1 MGAFNQDEAIYK
13 IDLQSMEAI
22 PLIDKTAFEIQ
33 GIDLSKDESMLM
45 FFDKI
50 SGRLYGLNLQ

>member
-33 GIDLSKDESMLM
+33 GIDLIADESQLI

-50 SGRLYGLNLQ
+50 SGNLYGLKL